1 MKHLVNQK
9 NVRCLIILSDQ
20 HSQQIHFKIDLPIRL
35 EEAAHKKTALNMA
48 ETVWMAVHF
57 LLQRFSD
64 VGYSVTLLSVVMQS
78 LTTCPQQF
86 M

>member
-1 MKHLVNQK
+1 
-9 NVRCLIILSDQ
+9 
-20 HSQQIHFKIDLPIRL
+20 
-35 EEAAHKKTALNMA
+35 MA

-86 M
+86 MLVSHTVTGNCDLR